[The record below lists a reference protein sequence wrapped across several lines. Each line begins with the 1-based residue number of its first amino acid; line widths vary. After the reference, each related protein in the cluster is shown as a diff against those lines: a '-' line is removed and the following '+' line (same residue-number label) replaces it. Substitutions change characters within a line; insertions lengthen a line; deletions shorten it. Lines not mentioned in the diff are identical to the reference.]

1 MGVVPERHLDV
12 LVAHDVLQRLRVHA
26 RFRHL
31 RAERVAQ
38 RVRCH
43 VLGKRHSP
51 ALRVLAPQPPEHPV
65 VVAAD
70 PRQPVPVEEDEARSP
85 IDAHGLR
92 LRPRCHDMLERGHHL
107 VGHVDVALAALRLRL
122 IDPISPADCAGELV
136 VHENHPVRQVD
147 VRLGQPA
154 HLRYAQP
161 RPEEDDNLVDVP
173 VVDGIRPHETEQRVH
188 LFPTQRLPLRHVP
201 LDDGRELEIERV
213 LAYAV
218 IGYRQVERRLERTLV
233 VGDGGVGEALGLHA
247 LRPFLRVG
255 RLHAAYLPR
264 AYRIL
269 EEESLE
275 LRPRP
280 LRPLAHVEA
289 ASRELRVELAD
300 RHLLAD
306 GVYPVLKVTAYLA
319 LLLAQRLARPLTGR
333 EPVGLHQPP

>member
-12 LVAHDVLQRLRVHA
+12 LMAHDVLQRLRVHA
-26 RFRHL
+26 RLRHL

-38 RVRCH
+38 RVRRH

-51 ALRVLAPQPPEHPV
+51 ALRVLAPQSPEHPV
-65 VVAAD
+65 VIAAD

-85 IDAHGLR
+85 IDAQGLR

-122 IDPISPADCAGELV
+122 IDPVSPADCAGELV

-147 VRLGQPA
+147 VRLGQSA

-161 RPEEDDNLVDVP
+161 RPEEDDRLVDVP

-218 IGYRQVERRLERTLV
+218 IGYRQVERRLERPLV

-269 EEESLE
+269 GEESLE

-280 LRPLAHVEA
+280 LRPLAHIEA

-306 GVYPVLKVTAYLA
+306 GVYPVLKVAAYLA

>member
-1 MGVVPERHLDV
+1 M
-12 LVAHDVLQRLRVHA
+12 AHDVLQRLWVHA
-26 RFRHL
+26 RLRHL

-43 VLGKRHSP
+43 ALGKLHVP
-51 ALRVLAPQPPEHPV
+51 ALRALAPQPPEHLV
-65 VVAAD
+65 VIAAD
-70 PRQPVPVEEDEARSP
+70 PRQPVPVEEDEARAP
-85 IDAHGLR
+85 IDVQGLR

-107 VGHVDVALAALRLRL
+107 VGHVDVAPAALRLRL
-122 IDPISPADCAGELV
+122 IDPVSPADRAGELV
-136 VHENHPVRQVD
+136 VHENHPVREVD

-154 HLRYAQP
+154 HLRDAKA
-161 RPEEDDNLVDVP
+161 RPEEDDHLVGVP

-188 LFPTQRLPLRHVP
+188 LLPAQRLPLHHVP

-233 VGDGGVGEALGLHA
+233 VGDSGVGEALGLHA

-306 GVYPVLKVTAYLA
+306 GVYPVLKVTPN
-319 LLLAQRLARPLTGR
+319 LLLPFAQRPARPLAR
-333 EPVGLHQPP
+333 WEPVGLHQPP